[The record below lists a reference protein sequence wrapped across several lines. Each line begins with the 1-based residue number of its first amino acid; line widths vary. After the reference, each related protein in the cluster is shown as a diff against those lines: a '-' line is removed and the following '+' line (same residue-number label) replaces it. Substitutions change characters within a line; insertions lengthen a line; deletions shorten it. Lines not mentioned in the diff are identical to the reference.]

1 MFLLTCRPYTG
12 FWSYFYLEV
21 MVWGVRRAEPK
32 SRSDALQS
40 IYPPCTAKQESCVWK
55 WMMNLVNA
63 YRPVFSWPSTLNPKP
78 GPSSYNIDF
87 IQKQKISLCSC
98 NPCKIQGIISLI
110 RFFFFF
116 QKNLTV
122 IIGFMSWHAFTYLQY
137 LPWRL
142 FISQFS
148 ALVSFRQMFNN
159 ISTKRSR
166 SEGQSDISQWIW
178 TPTKWMFCGI
188 FAAELKWIWTA

>member
-1 MFLLTCRPYTG
+1 MRFGIYVIYCVIWLWLMFLLTCRPYTG

-116 QKNLTV
+116 KKISRLSSVSCHDTRLL
-122 IIGFMSWHAFTYLQY
+122 ICSIYLDAY
-137 LPWRL
+137 LSPSFLRL
-142 FISQFS
+142 
-148 ALVSFRQMFNN
+148 
-159 ISTKRSR
+159 
-166 SEGQSDISQWIW
+166 
-178 TPTKWMFCGI
+178 
-188 FAAELKWIWTA
+188 